1 MQVMITTKT
10 MVIKKIGAN
19 MTIVKKK
26 LATGKFMIDLTGP
39 QGNAFALLSYAAT
52 FAKQLGFDSEKIT
65 EEMRSGD
72 YENLVNVFDNY
83 FGEYVI
89 LEKD

>member
-1 MQVMITTKT
+1 MQAMIIMKT
-10 MVIKKIGAN
+10 MVIKKIGVD

-26 LATGKFMIDLTGP
+26 LVTGKFVIDLTGP
-39 QGNAFALLSYAAT
+39 QGNSFALLSYAAT
-52 FAKQLGFDSEKIT
+52 FAKQLGLDSEKIT
-65 EEMRSGD
+65 EEMRSGN